1 MSEQPAVTTDEST
14 ERNRRRTRTATVV
27 SDRMEKTVV
36 VQVSSLK
43 QHPLYKKTIQRRV
56 KFKAHDESNQAGL
69 GDIVR
74 VMEVRPIS
82 KEKRWLVV
90 EIIQKAK

>member
-1 MSEQPAVTTDEST
+1 MTEQAVTTDEST

-56 KFKAHDESNQAGL
+56 KFKADPNYVQY
-69 GDIVR
+69 DR
-74 VMEVRPIS
+74 
-82 KEKRWLVV
+82 RWG
-90 EIIQKAK
+90 KNA